1 MNKLEGKR
9 WVIVGPNESGKSVL
23 AMHIARS
30 FASSLIVD
38 PLDGYRALPGQHKK
52 YHPQSV
58 TGEAAQQEIDRV
70 VRSLVMEGPRVR
82 KVDLW
87 LVDEANRFFPHGK
100 PLRKHVAWLNDAY
113 RHSGL
118 SWGVIC
124 RRPVQLFTD
133 MVELAQWQYFFRLTG
148 RNDLQFVEDQHKGLA
163 EVVGNLQP
171 YHFVERR
178 AATGEWHVCSPVPL
192 DA

>member
-9 WVIVGPNESGKSVL
+9 WVICGPNESGKSVL

-38 PLDGYRALPGQHKK
+38 PLDGYRSLPAQHKK
-52 YHPQSV
+52 YHPRAV

-70 VRSLVMEGPRVR
+70 VRSLVMESPTRR

-100 PLRKHVAWLNDAY
+100 PLLQHVAWLNDAF

-118 SWGVIC
+118 SWGVVC

-133 MVELAQWQYFFRLTG
+133 LIELSQWQYFFRLTG
-148 RNDLQFVEDQHKGLA
+148 RNDLQFVEDLHKGLG
-163 EVVGNLQP
+163 EVVGNLKP
-171 YHFVERR
+171 FHFVERH
-178 AATGEWHVCSPVPL
+178 ASTGEWDVFEPVPL
-192 DA
+192 EA